1 MKPLVFSSQRSNSAH
16 APISEEKIQIIKQ
29 EQLSEILTHREHEL
43 SLLQIKKNRADRSLR
58 SSAAPA
64 KNIKNPSLFSQL
76 GVEVRQ
82 MIPKKQKRLL
92 EASFDPREEIKE
104 NISISK

>member
-1 MKPLVFSSQRSNSAH
+1 
-16 APISEEKIQIIKQ
+16 
-29 EQLSEILTHREHEL
+29 
-43 SLLQIKKNRADRSLR
+43 LR